1 MENKIEDDDNYDFG
15 KVATDD
21 DDDDDVDDDNDDGDD
36 DDQAGQ
42 VQSGH

>member
-1 MENKIEDDDNYDFG
+1 MENKIEDDDNFDFG

-21 DDDDDVDDDNDDGDD
+21 DDDDDGDDDDDDGDD
-36 DDQAGQ
+36 DNQAGQ

>member
-1 MENKIEDDDNYDFG
+1 MENKIEDNDNFDFG

-21 DDDDDVDDDNDDGDD
+21 DDDDDGDDDN
-36 DDQAGQ
+36 QAGQ

>member
-1 MENKIEDDDNYDFG
+1 MENKIEDNDNFDFG

-21 DDDDDVDDDNDDGDD
+21 DDDDDDGDD

>member
-1 MENKIEDDDNYDFG
+1 MENKIEDDDNFDFG

-21 DDDDDVDDDNDDGDD
+21 DDDDDGDD

>member
-1 MENKIEDDDNYDFG
+1 MENKIEDDDNFDFG

-21 DDDDDVDDDNDDGDD
+21 DDDDNDD

>member
-1 MENKIEDDDNYDFG
+1 MENKIEDDDNFDFG

-21 DDDDDVDDDNDDGDD
+21 DDGGDD

>member
-1 MENKIEDDDNYDFG
+1 MENKIEEHDNFDFG

-21 DDDDDVDDDNDDGDD
+21 DDDDDDGDD

>member
-1 MENKIEDDDNYDFG
+1 MENKIEDNDNFDFG

-21 DDDDDVDDDNDDGDD
+21 DDGDD

>member
-1 MENKIEDDDNYDFG
+1 MENKIEEDDNFDFG

-21 DDDDDVDDDNDDGDD
+21 DDDGDDDNK
-36 DDQAGQ
+36 AGQ